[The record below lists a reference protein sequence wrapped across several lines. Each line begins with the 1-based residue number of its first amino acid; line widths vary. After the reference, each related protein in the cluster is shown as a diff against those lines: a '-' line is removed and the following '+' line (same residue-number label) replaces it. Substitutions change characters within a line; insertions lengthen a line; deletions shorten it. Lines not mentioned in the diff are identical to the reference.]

1 MFSKIPSFFSMPNA
15 SQSSDNAMPTFAG
28 MPLVNPLLNDAQQ
41 NIESLDERIQQLES
55 VAQWL
60 NMNLQL
66 VNSTVQQLQVQKQTL
81 QALAQW
87 QALSKDALGEL
98 AKMNPFAAAEAVT
111 EEVVTGGAASSTE
124 PSPVEMPEA
133 GTTPTSKKGAAKRTH
148 AKASE
153 ADGLKQD
160 DPESGAEALP
170 AAFEKMAQSWWDGLQ
185 NQFAQLAQPLMD
197 AAQATTDSVA
207 AAETKEPESSNRN
220 SRAKKTPVT
229 ASKTP
234 RKTAASKVVSTKDK
248 P

>member
-15 SQSSDNAMPTFAG
+15 SASSDNATPTFAG

-87 QALSKDALGEL
+87 QALSKDALGEF
-98 AKMNPFAAAEAVT
+98 AKMNPFAAAQGVT
-111 EEVVTGGAASSTE
+111 EEVVAEAPAVVKAKPEPKKAAEKHTHVEAPESSEVEPDSESST
-124 PSPVEMPEA
+124 
-133 GTTPTSKKGAAKRTH
+133 
-148 AKASE
+148 
-153 ADGLKQD
+153 
-160 DPESGAEALP
+160 EALP

-185 NQFAQLAQPLMD
+185 HQFAQLAQPLVD
-197 AAQATTDSVA
+197 AAKTTVA
-207 AAETKEPESSNRN
+207 EAAEHGLNSTTAAPTRT
-220 SRAKKTPVT
+220 SRAKKAPAAV
-229 ASKTP
+229 SKTP
-234 RKTAASKVVSTKDK
+234 RKTTSSKVVRTKS
-248 P
+248 

>member
-15 SQSSDNAMPTFAG
+15 SAPSDSATPTFAG

-98 AKMNPFAAAEAVT
+98 AKMNPFAAAQGMT
-111 EEVVTGGAASSTE
+111 EEVPVEAPVAAKAKPVPQSVTEQHSEVATCDAKVTGAESDS
-124 PSPVEMPEA
+124 
-133 GTTPTSKKGAAKRTH
+133 
-148 AKASE
+148 
-153 ADGLKQD
+153 
-160 DPESGAEALP
+160 ESGAEALP

-197 AAQATTDSVA
+197 AAKASVA
-207 AAETKEPESSNRN
+207 EVDEHSPHPTKEPVASARP
-220 SRAKKTPVT
+220 SRVKKSPVA
-229 ASKTP
+229 ASKAP
-234 RKTAASKVVSTKDK
+234 RKTAGTKAAHTK
-248 P
+248 S

>member
-15 SQSSDNAMPTFAG
+15 SAPSDSATPTFAG

-66 VNSTVQQLQVQKQTL
+66 VNSTVQQFQVQKQTL

-87 QALSKDALGEL
+87 QALSKEALGEL
-98 AKMNPFAAAEAVT
+98 AKMNPFAAAQGAT
-111 EEVVTGGAASSTE
+111 EEA
-124 PSPVEMPEA
+124 PVEVPVAAEA
-133 GTTPTSKKGAAKRTH
+133 KPVPQSATEKHAEAAAFDANVT
-148 AKASE
+148 AAESDVE
-153 ADGLKQD
+153 SDV
-160 DPESGAEALP
+160 ESGAEALP

-197 AAQATTDSVA
+197 AAKASVA
-207 AAETKEPESSNRN
+207 EVDGQSHHPKQPVAPARP
-220 SRAKKTPVT
+220 SRVKKSPVA
-229 ASKTP
+229 ASKAP
-234 RKTAASKVVSTKDK
+234 RKTAGTKAAHTK
-248 P
+248 S